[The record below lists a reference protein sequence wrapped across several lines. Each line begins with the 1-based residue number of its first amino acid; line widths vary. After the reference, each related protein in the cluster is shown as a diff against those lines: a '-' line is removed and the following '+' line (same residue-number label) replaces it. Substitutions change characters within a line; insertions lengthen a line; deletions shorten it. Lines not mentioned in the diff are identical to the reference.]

1 MSRVWN
7 FMKRMIPPVLIIVI
21 TVVMSMT
28 VYNDML
34 KREEE
39 KCWNVLENTAATIN
53 NEIIVRFKDNIT
65 ILKLASN
72 AMVQENRVESFD
84 AITRHINAFQAMT
97 IFSRIDMY
105 YPDNTVL
112 LQTGERIDVS
122 SGFSFTE
129 SAAKGEHMSQR
140 MSDFATG
147 EEVVCYSVPVV
158 SEGKT
163 LALLVGVIE
172 CKTMPDLFKTRAYED
187 EAFSCIVDCRDG
199 NFIMDDWHDKLGNMY
214 SMKPREKLAKYN
226 DVDLVSEV
234 KDAKTGVIAYERAK
248 NGQASFMYFT
258 PVGAF
263 DWELLIIVQEQVAF
277 ASLIKLKTMLVPIGI
292 IEAVLLLVYFI
303 WTFITVNQLEK
314 SKQVIEEK
322 RKAFEILSYS
332 DSLTMLYNRNKFNQV
347 LEKYQVIPSKASGLP
362 FWISTASSR

>member
-28 VYNDML
+28 LYNDML

-84 AITRHINAFQAMT
+84 AITRHINAFQSMT

-122 SGFSFTE
+122 SGFSFDE
-129 SAAKGEHMSQR
+129 IAAKGEHMSQ
-140 MSDFATG
+140 G
-147 EEVVCYSVPVV
+147 CLILP
-158 SEGKT
+158 
-163 LALLVGVIE
+163 LVKRLSAI
-172 CKTMPDLFKTRAYED
+172 LF
-187 EAFSCIVDCRDG
+187 
-199 NFIMDDWHDKLGNMY
+199 
-214 SMKPREKLAKYN
+214 
-226 DVDLVSEV
+226 
-234 KDAKTGVIAYERAK
+234 
-248 NGQASFMYFT
+248 Q
-258 PVGAF
+258 
-263 DWELLIIVQEQVAF
+263 
-277 ASLIKLKTMLVPIGI
+277 
-292 IEAVLLLVYFI
+292 
-303 WTFITVNQLEK
+303 
-314 SKQVIEEK
+314 
-322 RKAFEILSYS
+322 
-332 DSLTMLYNRNKFNQV
+332 
-347 LEKYQVIPSKASGLP
+347 
-362 FWISTASSR
+362 